1 MEDLLRKG
9 ILFFNRK
16 CFFEAHESW
25 EDLWRDSEGELRLYY
40 QGLVQVAVGL
50 HHLTTGNLPGGRRVM
65 ERGLGKLVA
74 HPANLPEIDNPRLIE
89 TIRRAMDSGQ
99 ADRAEIRPS
108 NPPRTPGG
116 DSPGETV

>member
-1 MEDLLRKG
+1 MDDLLRKG
-9 ILFFNRK
+9 IFFFNRK

-50 HHLTTGNLPGGRRVM
+50 HHLTKGNLPGGRRVM

-99 ADRAEIRPS
+99 AEGAEIRPS

-116 DSPGETV
+116 D